1 MSDSQLDRREF
12 MRDAAVAAAGIAA
25 GAAHLGAAKPKETAA
40 PNRASILN
48 YNENMEYRRAG
59 RTGLMVSA
67 VCLGGHWK
75 RLDKMPG
82 ITFQRDWL
90 DMNLTKNAEFMKNR
104 ADVVS
109 KCIEVGINYIDACT
123 GPEVIA
129 YSAALKGRRD
139 KMYLGYSWYEHESR
153 FGQYG
158 NSADKMMK
166 AFDEG
171 LKACGLDFVD
181 VWRITMQEQTR
192 KGNTEQQIEV
202 AMTCLEKAKKQ
213 GKARFTGVSSHDR
226 PWISEA
232 IGKYPQLEVICT
244 PITPGTKPLAKDS
257 MFDAVKQHGIALFG
271 IKPFGG
277 TSLFKGDSGM
287 DSPTREEDDRLAR
300 MAIRYVLE
308 IPSVTAPL
316 PGMINGRQVE
326 NVAQAVKESRQEL
339 GAAEKAELA
348 IAVERMW
355 ANLPADHQWLRDW
368 EYA

>member
-1 MSDSQLDRREF
+1 MDRREF
-12 MRDAAVAAAGIAA
+12 VRDAALTAATIAA
-25 GAAHLGAAKPKETAA
+25 GAAGLGAAKPKEAA
-40 PNRASILN
+40 PPVNRASILN
-48 YNENMEYRRAG
+48 YNENMEYRRCG

-82 ITFQRDWL
+82 ITFKRDWL
-90 DMNLTKNAEFMKNR
+90 DMNLTKSPEFMKNR

-109 KCIEVGINYIDACT
+109 KCIEAGINYIDACT
-123 GPEVIA
+123 GPEVVA
-129 YSAALKGRRD
+129 YSAALKGRRE

-153 FGQYG
+153 FKNY
-158 NSADKMMK
+158 ADAVETMMK

-171 LKACGLDFVD
+171 LKACGLDYVD
-181 VWRITMQEQTR
+181 VWRITMQEQTH
-192 KGNTEQQIEV
+192 KGNTEKQIEV
-202 AMTCLEKAKKQ
+202 AMECLDKAKKQ

-244 PITPGTKPLAKDS
+244 PITPGTKPLAQHS
-257 MFDAVKQHGIALFG
+257 VFDAVKQHDVGLFG

-277 TSLFKGDSGM
+277 TSLFKGDSGL
-287 DSPTREEDDRLAR
+287 DSPQREEDDRLAR
-300 MAIRYVLE
+300 MAIRYVMQ

-316 PGMINGRQVE
+316 PGMINVEQVD
-326 NVAQAVKESRQEL
+326 NVAKAVKERREL
-339 GAAEKAELA
+339 DEKEKAELDL
-348 IAVERMW
+348 AVERMW

-368 EYA
+368 EWA